1 MKKPL
6 LIWGCLFILALPVWA
21 KSPPDKSDQADQ
33 QTNLHTYT
41 LENGMPLF
49 VKTDN
54 RAPTAVHM
62 LWMRVGS
69 MDEVNG
75 KTGVAHVLEHMMF
88 KGTPTVPAGE
98 FSRQIAA
105 LGGEENAFTARDY
118 TSYFQQIPAN
128 RVEDVMKLESDRFAN
143 NSWPDGEFER
153 EVKVVQEE
161 RRLRTD
167 DQPRALLREALMA
180 TAFMAHPYRRPIIG
194 WMNDLENLTADD
206 VRAFYKTWYDPAN
219 AALVV
224 AGDVEPEQVYQLAEK
239 YYGGL
244 EATEPPVRKPQ
255 VEPKQLGIKRLV
267 VKAPAEQPYL
277 LMAYR
282 VPKFENI
289 DDPQASD
296 REALAL
302 TVLSAILDG
311 NDGARFE
318 RRLIQS
324 EDRVADS
331 ASTGNGFYG
340 RGPKLFYVEGV
351 PAQGRTI
358 EELQQAL
365 QVEIQRVADK
375 GVSEAELRRVK
386 NQWIAS
392 EVYQQDSVFSQARQL
407 GAYWALG
414 FPPDTSE
421 RLIELLRTVTAEE
434 VQAVAE
440 KYFNEDRLTVAV
452 LEPQARKK
460 GDKQRP
466 RGMIQQEHIR

>member
-1 MKKPL
+1 MKKRL
-6 LIWGCLFILALPVWA
+6 LLWGCLLMLALPAWA
-21 KSPPDKSDQADQ
+21 KSPPDQADQ
-33 QTNLHTYT
+33 HTNLHTYT
-41 LENGMPLF
+41 LDNGMPVF

-69 MDEVNG
+69 IDEVNG

-118 TSYFQQIPAN
+118 TSYFQQIPAD
-128 RVEDVMKLESDRFAN
+128 RIEEVMKLESDRFVN

-153 EVKVVQEE
+153 EVRVVQEE
-161 RRLRTD
+161 RRMRVD
-167 DQPRALLREALMA
+167 DRPRALLREVLMA

-224 AGDVEPEQVYQLAEK
+224 AGDVDPEQVYQLAEK

-244 EATEPPVRKPQ
+244 AAAQPVVRKPQ
-255 VEPKQLGIKRLV
+255 VEPEQLGVKSVV

-277 LMAYR
+277 SMAYR
-282 VPKFENI
+282 VPKFKTI

-318 RRLIQS
+318 RHLIQTK
-324 EDRVADS
+324 DRVADAAS
-331 ASTGNGFYG
+331 AGNGFYG
-340 RGPKLFYVEGV
+340 RGPQLFYVEGV
-351 PAQGRTI
+351 PAEGRTI
-358 EELQQAL
+358 GELQQAL
-365 QVEIQRVADK
+365 QAEIKRVAEA
-375 GVSEAELRRVK
+375 GVSDAELRRVK

-392 EVYQQDSVFSQARQL
+392 EVYQQDAIFSQARQL

-414 FPPDTSE
+414 FPPNTRE

-434 VQAVAE
+434 VQAVAK
-440 KYFNEDRLTVAV
+440 KYFTDDRLTAAV
-452 LEPQARKK
+452 LEPQARASDDKK
-460 GDKQRP
+460 PAQSM
-466 RGMIQQEHIR
+466 MIQQEHIR